1 MTKNVKYLG
10 IPGDFTLKVTKKDTR
25 LCLFNWCI
33 NYSTSIA
40 PNGHSNP
47 SSPSH
52 SATAFAWPSSSNSN
66 TSGREPTQ
74 SPQEAQSSGL
84 TFTFGIVF
92 PPLEDI
98 IYKPILNINNT

>member
-1 MTKNVKYLG
+1 MSK
-10 IPGDFTLKVTKKDTR
+10 KKDTLR
-25 LCLFNWCI
+25 CLISFEL

-40 PNGHSNP
+40 PNGHSKP

-74 SPQEAQSSGL
+74 SPHDAQSSGL
-84 TFTFGIVF
+84 TFTFGMVL
-92 PPLEDI
+92 PPLGNI
-98 IYKPILNINNT
+98 ILKTIFNINNA